1 MLPTIIVDL
10 PTLAR
15 EVNDAHAQTNHHA
28 KGMLLEAKRAG
39 DALLT
44 AKGLC
49 QHGTFKEW
57 VQVHCKCG
65 YRQASAYMRV
75 AKLSKD
81 ADLHT
86 FDGGIDAFLQA
97 FATKRSKEPLP
108 EFTHRDAEHVLR
120 IRALAERGV
129 EHERDVAA
137 NKLTKVTEAFGVTA
151 EAVVKREIELCPGN
165 GLTDHEKEV
174 RGNEERLKEEAS
186 ASQKKAFMYRELEKR
201 FFSTSKEDILHI
213 LIDLRI
219 KGIW

>member
-10 PTLAR
+10 PSLAR

-39 DALLT
+39 DALLA

-49 QHGTFKEW
+49 PHGTFKEW

-97 FATKRSKEPLP
+97 FATKRSKEVVP
-108 EFTHRDAEHVLR
+108 EFTLRDAEHVLR
-120 IRALAERGV
+120 IHSLAERGV
-129 EHERDVAA
+129 EHERDAAA
-137 NKLTKVTEAFGVTA
+137 NKLTKVAETFGMTA
-151 EAVVKREIELCPGN
+151 EAVVKRANELCPGN
-165 GLTDHEKEV
+165 DLTDHEKEV
-174 RGNEERLKEEAS
+174 SGIEERLKAEAS
-186 ASQKKAFMYRELEKR
+186 AFQKRACIYRELEER

-213 LIDLRI
+213 LVDLRI
-219 KGIW
+219 KGVW